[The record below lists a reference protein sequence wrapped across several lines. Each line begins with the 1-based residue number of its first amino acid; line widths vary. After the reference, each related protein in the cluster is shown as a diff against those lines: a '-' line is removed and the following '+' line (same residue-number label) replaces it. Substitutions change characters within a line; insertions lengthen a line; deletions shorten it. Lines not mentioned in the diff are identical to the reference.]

1 METVEG
7 RLPPLLKA
15 SGCADMFVGK
25 FTSKYLYHRVLGHT
39 HTHTHTLERFQKQIT
54 SKKKNTLVC
63 LNGSQNNITACTAEH
78 F

>member
-39 HTHTHTLERFQKQIT
+39 HTHTHTHTGEVPETNYKQEKKYT
-54 SKKKNTLVC
+54 SL
-63 LNGSQNNITACTAEH
+63 S
-78 F
+78 